1 VTSVQ
6 AISVG
11 HALDVDA
18 ASRGVVQQTFAH
30 AVNLGIGGE
39 MWTLLTADR
48 PDLPFGIRT
57 ACHDFGDFGLR
68 PGDRVA
74 VRSGFV
80 GIRSGSTCHV
90 VDCRSAQ
97 RWRPAPQGR
106 FAPGVGSR
114 LAFVAAA
121 ASGRAWHG
129 AAPMAH
135 AVRSAFEVP
144 DALRAVLGSVV
155 GHGPGS
161 TPSGDDVLVGIFAV
175 LTASRSGTAGA
186 AAARTLDEMMRPFL
200 PGTTDISTQLLR
212 QASQGLVGRAV
223 HELICAIS
231 GETNLQPLRAAVH
244 RVVEMGATSGAD
256 ICMGLLAFAPS
267 FFLSDDERA
276 AA

>member
-1 VTSVQ
+1 MTSVQ

-18 ASRGVVQQTFAH
+18 ASSGIVQQAFAH
-30 AVNLGIGGE
+30 AVNLAIGGE

-57 ACHDFGDFGLR
+57 AFHDFGGFGLR
-68 PGDRVA
+68 QGDRVG

-97 RWRPAPQGR
+97 RWRPAPQDR

-114 LAFVAAA
+114 LALVAAA
-121 ASGRAWHG
+121 ASDRAWHG

-135 AVRSAFEVP
+135 AVRSAFDVP
-144 DALRAVLGSVV
+144 DALRGVLGCVV

-175 LTASRSGTAGA
+175 LTASRSGAAGA
-186 AAARTLDEMMRPFL
+186 AAARSLDEMMRPLL
-200 PGTTDISTQLLR
+200 PGTTDISMQLLR
-212 QASQGLVGRAV
+212 QASRGLVGRAV

-231 GETNLQPLRAAVH
+231 GETDHRALRAAIQ

-256 ICMGLLAFAPS
+256 TCMGLLAFAPS
-267 FFLSDDERA
+267 FFA
-276 AA
+276 V

>member
-18 ASRGVVQQTFAH
+18 ASSGIVQQAFAH
-30 AVNLGIGGE
+30 AVNLVIGGE
-39 MWTLLTADR
+39 LWTLLRADR

-57 ACHDFGDFGLR
+57 ASHDFGGLGLR
-68 PGDRVA
+68 HGDRVG

-90 VDCRSAQ
+90 VDCRSAR
-97 RWRPAPQGR
+97 RWRPAPQNR

-114 LAFVAAA
+114 LAVIANA
-121 ASGRAWHG
+121 ASGRAWRG
-129 AAPMAH
+129 AAPMAD
-135 AVRSAFEVP
+135 AVRSALDAP
-144 DALRAVLGSVV
+144 DALRGVLRCVV

-175 LTASRSGTAGA
+175 LTASRSGAAGA
-186 AAARTLDEMMRPFL
+186 AAARSLEEMMRPLL
-200 PGTTDISTQLLR
+200 PGTTDISMQLLR
-212 QASQGLVGRAV
+212 QASRGLVGRAV

-231 GETNLQPLRAAVH
+231 GETNPRAPHAAVQ

-256 ICMGLLAFAPS
+256 TCMGLLAFAPS
-267 FFLSDDERA
+267 FLLSDDERA

>member
-1 VTSVQ
+1 MTSVQ

-18 ASRGVVQQTFAH
+18 ASSGIVQQAFAH
-30 AVNLGIGGE
+30 AVNFGIGGE
-39 MWTLLTADR
+39 MWTLLAADR

-57 ACHDFGDFGLR
+57 ASHDFGGLKLR
-68 PGDRVA
+68 HGDRVG
-74 VRSGFV
+74 VRAGFV

-97 RWRPAPQGR
+97 RWQPASSKR

-114 LAFVAAA
+114 LALVEVAA
-121 ASGRAWHG
+121 SDRAWHG

-135 AVRSAFEVP
+135 AVRCTFDVP
-144 DALRAVLGSVV
+144 DVLRAVLGCVV

-175 LTASRSGTAGA
+175 LTASRSGAAGA
-186 AAARTLDEMMRPFL
+186 AAARSLDELMRPL
-200 PGTTDISTQLLR
+200 LSGTTEISMQLLR
-212 QASQGLVGRAV
+212 QASRGLVGRAV
-223 HELICAIS
+223 HELICAIC
-231 GETNLQPLRAAVH
+231 GETNVHVLRAAVQ

-256 ICMGLLAFAPS
+256 TCMGLLAFAPS
-267 FFLSDDERA
+267 FFLSGDERA

>member
-18 ASRGVVQQTFAH
+18 ASSGIVQHTFAH

-39 MWTLLTADR
+39 MWTLLTADG
-48 PDLPFGIRT
+48 PDLPFGIRAAT
-57 ACHDFGDFGLR
+57 RDFGDFGLR
-68 PGDRVA
+68 PGDRVG
-74 VRSGFV
+74 VRSGFE

-90 VDCRSAQ
+90 VDCRSAP
-97 RWRPAPQGR
+97 RWQPVPQDR
-106 FAPGVGSR
+106 IAPGVGSR
-114 LAFVAAA
+114 LAFAAAA
-121 ASGRAWHG
+121 ASERAWRG
-129 AAPMAH
+129 AAPMAR
-135 AVRSAFEVP
+135 AVRSALDVP
-144 DALRAVLGSVV
+144 DTLRGVLGSVV

-175 LTASRSGTAGA
+175 LTASQSGRAGA
-186 AAARTLDEMMRPFL
+186 AVARSLEEMMRPLL
-200 PGTTDISTQLLR
+200 PGTTEISMQLLR
-212 QASQGLVGRAV
+212 QASRGLLGRAV
-223 HELICAIS
+223 HALICAIC
-231 GETNLQPLRAAVH
+231 GETNLEALRAAAQ

-256 ICMGLLAFAPS
+256 TCMGLLAFAPS